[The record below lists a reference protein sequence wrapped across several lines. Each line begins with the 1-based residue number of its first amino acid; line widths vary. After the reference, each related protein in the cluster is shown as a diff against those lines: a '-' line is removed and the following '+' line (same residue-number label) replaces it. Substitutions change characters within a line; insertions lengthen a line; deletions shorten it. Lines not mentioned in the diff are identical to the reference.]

1 MELHRDTLLLNQ
13 YGEHRLDADL
23 VQQIYPVVEYAKKN
37 VPDLK
42 LEDKE
47 ALTADLYL
55 AMVEYSN
62 KEIRGYLGRLRRL
75 EDLKTDKNG
84 HIKDQE
90 FLDNLQKQQE
100 SILEESRL
108 KQTDLLSK
116 VYNEWLEKLKEDNG

>member
-116 VYNEWLEKLKEDNG
+116 IYNEWLEKLKEDNG